1 LRDDYNNIGCTVP
14 LFRAGAPIYYIVTA
28 MPVFSGHQL
37 VLSAAQGLELA
48 TLNKDVLS
56 VNPSGTHF
64 VSAGNG
70 QGRIAQVT
78 LWPKKGFRLRVI
90 PPVVTFSILTF

>member
-1 LRDDYNNIGCTVP
+1 LNDDDNNIGCTVP
-14 LFRAGAPIYYIVTA
+14 LFRAGAPVHCIVTA

-64 VSAGNG
+64 VTAGDG

-78 LWPKKGFRLRVI
+78 YWPKKGVL
-90 PPVVTFSILTF
+90 LEM